1 MSAVCWCRAV
11 SHCTG
16 KKMKCCRKIVL
27 FFKHGRRTGEKFE
40 SLAAD
45 RSPKPAGTMY
55 RGTVALYCTDV
66 KVPEARPLRAHRPP
80 PATALPPR
88 IALMAALG

>member
-55 RGTVALYCTDV
+55 RLS
-66 KVPEARPLRAHRPP
+66 LIH
-80 PATALPPR
+80 
-88 IALMAALG
+88 I